1 MNSAQGKLP
10 AMRRAAA
17 RRQRGVALLATMMA
31 VTLLTVMIL
40 DFTTATSISYRS
52 TANQANQL
60 RAYYLA
66 RSGVQVGIAMI
77 AADVRQS
84 ALSNTPRVDSLQSMW
99 ALPLPPLPVDGGWA
113 SLSIVDEARKLNINQ
128 LVGPNGQVNQP
139 FAQTLGTLFTVLG
152 IDPTTVIPSLIDW
165 LDPDSVDSPGG
176 AESDYYLR
184 LVPPYEARNGPMPT
198 IGDLRLI
205 RGIDEPAFMRLKNF
219 ITTTPSVRVNINTA
233 PPEVLMAVAPQLA
246 QAPSALNSILAARI
260 EHPFNN
266 MTEVSELPGVSNL
279 SSPLPATFSTTS
291 DYFTI
296 TGLGS
301 FAGTRTYVYAT
312 IRRTGPGPQ
321 LLLSWNED

>member
-1 MNSAQGKLP
+1 MKIPRLKLP
-10 AMRRAAA
+10 ALRRSRV

-31 VTLLTVMIL
+31 VSLLTVLIL
-40 DFTTATSISYRS
+40 DFTTSTSIVYRS
-52 TANQANQL
+52 AANQANQL

-66 RSGVQVGIAMI
+66 RSAVQVGIALI

-84 ALSNTPRVDSLQSMW
+84 ALSNSPRVDSLQSMW

-113 SLSIVDEARKLNINQ
+113 TLSIVDEARKININQ
-128 LVGPNGQVNQP
+128 LVGPNGQVNQD
-139 FAQTLGTLFTVLG
+139 FAQTITTLLTILG
-152 IDPTTVIPSLIDW
+152 IDPTTVVPSLIDW
-165 LDPDSVDSPGG
+165 LDPDSVDTPGG

-198 IGDLRLI
+198 IGDLRLV
-205 RGIDEPAFMRLKNF
+205 RGIDEATFMRLKNF
-219 ITTTPSVRVNINTA
+219 ITTTPSVRININTA
-233 PPEVLMAVAPQLA
+233 PPEVLMAVAPQLS
-246 QAPSALNSILAARI
+246 QTPSALDSILSART
-260 EHPFNN
+260 EHPFAN

-279 SSPLPATFSTTS
+279 SSPLPALFSTTS
-291 DYFTI
+291 DYFLV

-301 FAGTRTYVYAT
+301 FAGTRSYVYAT

>member
-1 MNSAQGKLP
+1 
-10 AMRRAAA
+10 
-17 RRQRGVALLATMMA
+17 MMA
-31 VTLLTVMIL
+31 VTLLTVLIL

-66 RSGVQVGIAMI
+66 RSGVQVGIAMM

-205 RGIDEPAFMRLKNF
+205 RGIDEAAFMRLKNF

-246 QAPSALNSILAARI
+246 QAPSALNSILAART

-279 SSPLPATFSTTS
+279 SSSAAGHLFHHQRLLYCHRLGQFCRNSHLCVRDHPPHRSWTPVAFELERGLATTDGTKDS
-291 DYFTI
+291 
-296 TGLGS
+296 G
-301 FAGTRTYVYAT
+301 AGN
-312 IRRTGPGPQ
+312 RR
-321 LLLSWNED
+321 

>member
-1 MNSAQGKLP
+1 MNSNQTKLP

-17 RRQRGVALLATMMA
+17 RRQRGVALLATIMA
-31 VTLLTVMIL
+31 VTLLTVLVL
-40 DFTTATSISYRS
+40 DFTTATGISYRS

-139 FAQTLGTLFTVLG
+139 FVQTLGTLFTVLG

-198 IGDLRLI
+198 IGDLRMI

>member
-1 MNSAQGKLP
+1 
-10 AMRRAAA
+10 MRRAAA

>member
-1 MNSAQGKLP
+1 MNSTQTKLP
-10 AMRRAAA
+10 ALRRAAA
-17 RRQRGVALLATMMA
+17 RRQRGVALLATIMA
-31 VTLLTVMIL
+31 VTLLTVLVL

-139 FAQTLGTLFTVLG
+139 FVQTLGTLFTVLG

-198 IGDLRLI
+198 IGDLRMI